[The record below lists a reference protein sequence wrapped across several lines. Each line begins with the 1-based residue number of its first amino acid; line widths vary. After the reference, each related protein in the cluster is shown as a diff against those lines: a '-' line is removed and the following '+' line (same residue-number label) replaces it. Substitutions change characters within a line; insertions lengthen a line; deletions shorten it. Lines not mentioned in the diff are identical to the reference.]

1 MANLHRPKRREQAT
15 AEQELRRSR
24 LQSSAAYAAQVVAA
38 VQTAWPAHADQ
49 AVEMVVVVE
58 VLTAAS
64 AEKVAAAAAAAVQ
77 AAVAAAVGPLQVDL
91 HLMMLIRQC
100 PHHKSG

>member
-1 MANLHRPKRREQAT
+1 M

-38 VQTAWPAHADQ
+38 VQTAWPAHVDQ
-49 AVEMVVVVE
+49 AVDMVVVE

-64 AEKVAAAAAAAVQ
+64 AEKVAAAAAAAVE

-91 HLMMLIRQC
+91 LLMMMIRQC